1 MRAITIH
8 LDDDLASIFDESPEQ
23 LGDLA
28 REALVLE
35 LFRRHAI
42 SAGRATRAL
51 GLTREAFMKLASSRG
66 IPVIDTTPEQWQAE
80 LATIEELT
88 AEFAARHRR

>member
-1 MRAITIH
+1 MRAITVH
-8 LDDDLASIFDESPEQ
+8 LDDEFAAILAGTPEE
-23 LGDLA
+23 LEELA

-80 LATIEELT
+80 LAAIESWSSEV
-88 AEFAARHRR
+88 AAREQR